1 MVFEN
6 SGFYLKEALHS
17 IKRNAMVNIAT
28 FISFTTILIIVGVF
42 LLISLNMDV
51 FLQNMESQLE
61 IVVYLNDDISQK
73 ELNALTGRIE
83 AYNGIENIRFL
94 SKEEAFEEFMADIG
108 GQEAILNSITK
119 NPLPASYIIKLIESE
134 DIPMIAES
142 IAKLPYIEE
151 VVYGKGIVEKIVN
164 ISSVI
169 RKGGLITL
177 GFLVFS
183 SILIISNIIKIT
195 VYTRKNEIEIMSL
208 AGATGWFIRWPFIIA
223 GFLQGILSAT
233 LALLFLY
240 NIYFF
245 TINLIQRNMPFLS
258 IVWDRLLLLPIGLI
272 ILFLGS
278 TIGIIGS
285 LFSVGKYLNEKE

>member
-28 FISFTTILIIVGVF
+28 FISFTTILIIVGAF

-51 FLQNMESQLE
+51 FLQGMESQLE

>member
-1 MVFEN
+1 
-6 SGFYLKEALHS
+6 
-17 IKRNAMVNIAT
+17 
-28 FISFTTILIIVGVF
+28 
-42 LLISLNMDV
+42 
-51 FLQNMESQLE
+51 
-61 IVVYLNDDISQK
+61 
-73 ELNALTGRIE
+73 
-83 AYNGIENIRFL
+83 
-94 SKEEAFEEFMADIG
+94 
-108 GQEAILNSITK
+108 
-119 NPLPASYIIKLIESE
+119 
-134 DIPMIAES
+134 MIAES